1 MIEVKNL
8 VRTFGHIKAIDDI
21 SFSVGKG
28 EVLGFLGPNG
38 AGKTTTMRVL
48 TCFFPP
54 TSGSVEIGGFDVF
67 ENSMEVRRMLGYLPE
82 SVPMY
87 TEMRVREYL
96 EFRAGIKG
104 VPSRNLSSR
113 VDEVI
118 EKCWLKDV
126 SGRIIGT
133 LSKGFRQRVGL
144 AEAMVHNPEILILDE
159 PTVGL
164 DPTQIRETRSL
175 VKELGRDHTIV
186 LSTHILPEVEMICN
200 RVIIIDK
207 GKIVAMDTPETL
219 RKLMGRN
226 RVVAEVRGDAEKA
239 LDLIGSISGVES
251 VESKSLSD
259 GFVSFG
265 VFVAPGFEIR
275 TDIFRSCAENSWEL
289 RELRKEEI
297 SLEDIFIHITTS
309 ESGGAR

>member
-1 MIEVKNL
+1 MIEVNDL
-8 VRTFGHIKAIDDI
+8 VRNFDEIKAIDNI
-21 SFSVGKG
+21 TFSVGKG
-28 EVLGFLGPNG
+28 EILGFLGPNG
-38 AGKTTTMRVL
+38 AGKTTIMRIL
-48 TCFFPP
+48 TCYIPP
-54 TSGSVEIGGFDVF
+54 FSGTVKIAGFDVL
-67 ENSMEVRRMLGYLPE
+67 EQSLHVRRMIGYLPE

-87 TEMRVREYL
+87 TEMRVNEYI

-104 VPSRNLSSR
+104 VSAKNMAARL
-113 VDEVI
+113 DEVI

-133 LSKGFRQRVGL
+133 LSKGYRQRVGL

-175 VKELGRDHTIV
+175 IKELGRDHTIV

-200 RVIIIDK
+200 RVIIINR
-207 GKIVAMDTPETL
+207 GKIVAMDTPDTL
-219 RKLMGRN
+219 RKRMGRN
-226 RVVAEVRGDAEKA
+226 RVVVELRGDPVRATEVLGAIPGIESVDSKVMPEGFTSLGIFVSSGMEVRTEIFKA
-239 LDLIGSISGVES
+239 
-251 VESKSLSD
+251 
-259 GFVSFG
+259 
-265 VFVAPGFEIR
+265 
-275 TDIFRSCAENSWEL
+275 CADNSWEL

-309 ESGGAR
+309 ETGGAR